1 MLENLRPPTPA
12 AEIEAIA
19 LLTPRER
26 EVFTLVAQGM
36 SNDEIKRTLWLS
48 EATVKTHVARILMK
62 TGSRDRAAA
71 VALAYR
77 SGFVR
82 VE

>member
-1 MLENLRPPTPA
+1 M
-12 AEIEAIA
+12 
-19 LLTPRER
+19 
-26 EVFTLVAQGM
+26 FTLVAQGM